1 MHTTARITIYIQAL
15 GGKFLGPNAYHTNDI
30 KLTLTLDDKSV
41 PITYKYVEGMNDGEV
56 GSSFINEN
64 PPTIAQSSFL
74 PILTPNTTS
83 PSSPAVNYL
92 TPISGTICG
101 KIEADVSQE
110 EMLGTL
116 SASIPRPGGED
127 LVLTQSI
134 ALNQMQSDYRATL
147 IVPGLL
153 LEKPKS
159 SEIPPKENSLFLLV
173 KMMCGCPIKADITK
187 PVWVASDF
195 DVSAE
200 IFLKSG
206 ERLPQNLT
214 FFPYTT
220 PSLFLTPV
228 ANVDN
233 VHMANFSA
241 KQKSTGNIG
250 FLSVIYSLC

>member
-1 MHTTARITIYIQAL
+1 MQTTARITVYIQAL

-30 KLTLTLDDKSV
+30 KLTLTLAGKSV

-56 GSSFINEN
+56 GTSFVYEN
-64 PPTIAQSSFL
+64 SPTVTQSSFL
-74 PILTPNTTS
+74 PILTPNTAN

-92 TPISGTICG
+92 TPIEGTIHG
-101 KIEADVSQE
+101 QIEADVSQE
-110 EMLGTL
+110 EILGTL
-116 SASIPRPGGED
+116 SANIPRPGGED

-134 ALNQMQSDYRATL
+134 ALNRMQSDYRAIM

-159 SEIPPKENSLFLLV
+159 SEIPPNENSLFLLV

-206 ERLPQNLT
+206 KRFTEKLT
-214 FFPYTT
+214 FYPDATT
-220 PSLFLTPV
+220 SLFRAP
-228 ANVDN
+228 ANVADI
-233 VHMANFSA
+233 HMANFTA
-241 KQKSTGNIG
+241 KQKSTENIG